1 MINIMKPKISHFHRP
16 APLTIQVI
24 FGLRGPW
31 NVRFL
36 YINVRGFQTAY
47 LTAYLPYKSKIPE
60 KWYGSQRT
68 PFCPHLMG
76 HY

>member
-47 LTAYLPYKSKIPE
+47 LTAYHINPKYRKS
-60 KWYGSQRT
+60 G
-68 PFCPHLMG
+68 MG
-76 HY
+76 ANEPLFVPI